1 MIGKKPITE
10 YEKQEND
17 LLIDLRDR
25 TVFAFGTLPEA
36 ENIPMDEI
44 GKLYS
49 LPRDKRIVLFCQQGD
64 LSEEIAELLDDNG
77 YQVLDLTG
85 GYREWIVRR
94 FI

>member
-64 LSEEIAELLDDNG
+64 LSREIAELLDDNG

>member
-36 ENIPMDEI
+36 ENIPMYEI

>member
-64 LSEEIAELLDDNG
+64 LSGEIAELLDDNG